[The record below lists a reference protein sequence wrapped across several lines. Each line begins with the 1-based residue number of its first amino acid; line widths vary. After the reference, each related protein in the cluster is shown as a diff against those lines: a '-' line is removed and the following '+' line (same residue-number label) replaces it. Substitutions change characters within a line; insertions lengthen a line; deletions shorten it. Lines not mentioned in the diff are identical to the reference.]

1 MPQMSPLWW
10 EMLYIIFIIM
20 FMIMI
25 IIIYYNKSHKLN
37 YKTNDKKINQQYWK
51 W

>member
-10 EMLYIIFIIM
+10 EMLYIIFIMM

-25 IIIYYNKSHKLN
+25 IIMYYNKTTELKNNIHN
-37 YKTNDKKINQQYWK
+37 KKINQLNWK

>member
-1 MPQMSPLWW
+1 MPQMAPLWW
-10 EMLYIIFIIM
+10 ETLYIIFIFM

-25 IIIYYNKSHKLN
+25 MIIYYNKSYSPKSNN
-37 YKTNDKKINQQYWK
+37 YKKKINQLNWK

>member
-10 EMLYIIFIIM
+10 EMLYIMFIMM

-25 IIIYYNKSHKLN
+25 IIMYYNKNFKLKSIIYN
-37 YKTNDKKINQQYWK
+37 KKINQLNWK

>member
-10 EMLYIIFIIM
+10 EMLYIIFIMM

-25 IIIYYNKSHKLN
+25 IIMYYNKNFKLKSIIYN
-37 YKTNDKKINQQYWK
+37 KKINQLNWK